1 MGKTPNA
8 IEEHHEPRWRRR
20 KEARPAEL
28 IAAALD
34 LFAEGGFAATKMED
48 VAARAGVTKGT
59 VYLYFESKEDLFEAV
74 VHETIVRELER
85 AEDFVE
91 AHTGSATALLES
103 YLRGWWKTMG
113 ETQLAALAKLIMAE
127 SASFPELA
135 DFYVREVVHRGR
147 RLMARVVE
155 RGIASGEFRPVNV
168 QQTVRLLLA
177 PLLHAAMWRTCFA
190 QCEQQPLDVDA
201 YLETHID
208 LLLHG
213 IAVPPCEDDAHA
225 R

>member
-1 MGKTPNA
+1 MSKGPDATQ
-8 IEEHHEPRWRRR
+8 EQRTPRWRRR

-34 LFAEGGFAATKMED
+34 LFAERGFAATKIED
-48 VAARAGVTKGT
+48 VAQRAGVTKGT

-85 AEDFVE
+85 AEQFVE
-91 AHTGSATALLES
+91 SHSGSARELLET

-147 RLMARVVE
+147 RLMARVLE
-155 RGIASGEFRPVNV
+155 RGITSGEFRRVNV
-168 QQTVRLLLA
+168 PQTVRVLLA

-208 LLLHG
+208 LLMHG
-213 IAVPPCEDDAHA
+213 ITVRPSGNDTDE